1 LLRFLAGFL
10 GLGRPTAFAFL
21 PLRLQLLE
29 VVRTSLGDLPP
40 APPSKTDGG
49 GIFLLWQN
57 LAIQLSNVLCMS
69 EHHFPNPHREPND
82 SASSVLTISLT
93 SFKSSSALPAEK
105 LRFAARFC

>member
-1 LLRFLAGFL
+1 MRFLAGFL

-49 GIFLLWQN
+49 GILLLWQK
-57 LAIQLSNVLCMS
+57 LS
-69 EHHFPNPHREPND
+69 D
-82 SASSVLTISLT
+82 STFERIMHERAP
-93 SFKSSSALPAEK
+93 LPK
-105 LRFAARFC
+105 PT